1 MEKINEKQKEAIE
14 SGNEPLIV
22 IAGAGSGKTFV
33 LTQRIIYLVNK
44 LGFYHNS
51 ILAFT
56 FTNKAAN
63 EIRERILNFI
73 PDLPFNWIGTFHSIC
88 LKILREDI
96 HILNRSN
103 NFVIL
108 DEEDQLSIIKEI
120 YKIKAFSKDVIIQKK
135 VLYFVSYLKTKKID
149 IDDDEEIINSL
160 TKLELNS
167 EKIEIIK
174 ICYKDY
180 YNYLLI
186 KNLLDFDD
194 LIICVNKIFSIN
206 EEAKLKW
213 QNRFNYILVDEF
225 QDTNEDQFEL
235 LNNLIRDKQNVFI
248 VGDPDQM
255 IYSWRGAYPNIFE
268 DFQDMYPNNKKI
280 LLEKNYRSS
289 QNILDISNQLIKN
302 NKFRIEKALYTDNI
316 RGSKITYYHASSSDR
331 ESNWIANKISYLKEE
346 EGYKYKDIVILYR
359 SNYLSRNI
367 EQSLIYKDIPYVI
380 FGGLKFFQRKEI
392 KDLISFMKL
401 ICFDDDVS
409 LNRIHNT
416 PKRKISEAI
425 YSKILQFANQNN
437 ISTWEGFKRVYE
449 ISELKDSA
457 KKSCYEFYELILSLK
472 KFKFIQINDLVDKI
486 LKDTNYLEYLK
497 DIDEEYRVENIKEL
511 KSAIALYQHR
521 NTKSELKDYLQEIT
535 LYMSNE
541 EKGFENKRDYVSLMT
556 IHNAKG
562 LEFKNVFLI
571 SFCDGLF
578 PSAKA
583 IEKGDISEER
593 RVAYVAMT
601 RAKKN
606 LFISSYDG
614 KSFHISSSSN
624 LLPSRFIEEIKSNK
638 NFEAVFDPAIKYERD
653 YKKFSIDVKTFEG
666 KDLSENYH
674 KDKQIF
680 DLGDPI
686 SHTIFGAGIVVGI
699 DGDILKITFK
709 SPHGIKFISRDH
721 KSVKKLKN

>member
-1 MEKINEKQKEAIE
+1 MKKINQNQKEAIE
-14 SGNEPLIV
+14 SGNEPLMI

-33 LTQRIIYLVNK
+33 LTQRIIYLVK
-44 LGFYHNS
+44 DLGFYHNS

-63 EIRERILNFI
+63 EIKERILNSI

-96 HILNRSN
+96 QILNRSS

-120 YKIKAFSKDVIIQKK
+120 YKIKAFSKDIIIQKK
-135 VLYFVSYLKTKKID
+135 VLSFVSYLKSKKVD
-149 IDDDEEIINSL
+149 IEDDEEINDL
-160 TKLELNS
+160 LRKVELNE
-167 EKIEIIK
+167 EKIEVIK
-174 ICYKDY
+174 TCYKEY
-180 YNYLLI
+180 CNYLLI

-206 EEAKLKW
+206 EEVKLKW

-235 LNNLIRDKQNVFI
+235 LNHLIKDKQNIFI

-255 IYSWRGAYPNIFE
+255 IYSWRGAYSNIFE
-268 DFQDMYPNNKKI
+268 DFQELYPNHKKI

-289 QNILDISNQLIKN
+289 QNILDVSNQLIKN
-302 NKFRIEKALYTDNI
+302 NKFRIEKSLYTDNNK
-316 RGSKITYYHASSSDR
+316 GSKVVYYHALSSDR
-331 ESNWIANKISYLKEE
+331 ESNWIVKKIIELKDI
-346 EGYKYKDIVILYR
+346 EGYRYKDIVVLYR

-367 EQSLIYKDIPYVI
+367 EQSLIYKNIPYVI

-425 YSKILQFANQNN
+425 YSKILQFANNNN
-437 ISTWEGFKRVYE
+437 ISTWEGFKRIYE
-449 ISELKDSA
+449 IDELKDAA
-457 KKSCYEFYELILSLK
+457 KKSCYDFYELILSLK
-472 KFKFIQINDLVDKI
+472 EFKYISINDLVDKI

-497 DIDEEYRVENIKEL
+497 EIDEEYRIENIKEL
-511 KSAIALYQHR
+511 KSSIALYQYW
-521 NTKSELKDYLQEIT
+521 NPKSTLKDYLQEIT

-541 EKGFENKRDYVSLMT
+541 EKGFDNKKDYVSLMT

-562 LEFKNVFLI
+562 LEFKNVFLMA
-571 SFCDGLF
+571 FCDGLF
-578 PSAKA
+578 PSAKS

-593 RVAYVAMT
+593 RIAYVAMT
-601 RAKKN
+601 RAKEN

-614 KSFHISSSSN
+614 KSFHIASASN
-624 LLPSRFIEEIKSNK
+624 LLPSRFIDEIKSNK
-638 NFEAVFDPAIKYERD
+638 NFDSIIDPAIKSENNN
-653 YKKFSIDVKTFEG
+653 KKFFFDKIIYEKSDPF
-666 KDLSENYH
+666 ENYH
-674 KDKQIF
+674 EKKQTYE
-680 DLGDPI
+680 LGDPVI
-686 SHTIFGAGIVVGI
+686 HTMFGSGIIIGI
-699 DGDILKITFK
+699 DGETLKITFK

-721 KSVKKLKN
+721 KSIKKLSN